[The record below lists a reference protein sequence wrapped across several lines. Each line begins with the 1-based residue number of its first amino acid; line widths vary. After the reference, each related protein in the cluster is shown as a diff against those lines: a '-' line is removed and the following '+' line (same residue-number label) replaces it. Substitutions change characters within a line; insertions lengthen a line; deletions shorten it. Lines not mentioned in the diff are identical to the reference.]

1 MMLEEIEKK
10 LSDILKKNKTL
21 SLELE
26 ENQIKNEKAQDE
38 ILLDI
43 ISILDV
49 FTKAEKIISDHS
61 WNQSEDSQ
69 KAIKRL
75 LNAKK
80 KINTILEKHGIQKI
94 SFKDN
99 LSNDDLCIVSDTEP
113 DTEHP
118 NGFILSIEKDGYLR
132 HGKLLRRAE
141 VIIVK
146 N

>member
-1 MMLEEIEKK
+1 MY
-10 LSDILKKNKTL
+10 
-21 SLELE
+21 SLPQSY
-26 ENQIKNEKAQDE
+26 NQTSKC
-38 ILLDI
+38 
-43 ISILDV
+43 
-49 FTKAEKIISDHS
+49 
-61 WNQSEDSQ
+61 
-69 KAIKRL
+69 KRCICP
-75 LNAKK
+75 NAY
-80 KINTILEKHGIQKI
+80 I

>member
-1 MMLEEIEKK
+1 M
-10 LSDILKKNKTL
+10 
-21 SLELE
+21 
-26 ENQIKNEKAQDE
+26 
-38 ILLDI
+38 DI